1 MMLEAIIMVGAG
13 CILGMLIILC
23 SFWMSNL
30 IFESETHKEYLEALK
45 HKNIVPYRD
54 EREDK
59 ISL

>member
-1 MMLEAIIMVGAG
+1 MWEATIMVGIS
-13 CILGMLIILC
+13 CILGMLVVLC

-30 IFESETHKEYLEALK
+30 IFESETQKEYLETLK
-45 HKNIVPYRD
+45 HKRRD